1 MERRQRNLGI
11 VWMNHYRIALALT
24 LALVLL
30 VVGLFLYLGG
40 VARFPRSA
48 VTLSSLTFVVLLG
61 LWLQSYIFRYCGGV
75 LFLVLGGLFIWQ
87 TYSELGQTSA
97 LQAYWFVL
105 GALYLFDGVIVLFSK
120 PFAVEFERLR
130 TTQSKHKAR
139 LRKVFVIAVWV
150 AILIALYNDVLYLV
164 HLWIES

>member
-1 MERRQRNLGI
+1 
-11 VWMNHYRIALALT
+11 MNHYRIALALT

-30 VVGLFLYLGG
+30 VVGFFLYLGG
-40 VARFPRSA
+40 FARLPSSA
-48 VTLSSLTFVVLLG
+48 VTLSSLAVVVLLG

-97 LQAYWFVL
+97 LQAYWFIL

-130 TTQSKHKAR
+130 TAQSKHKAR